1 MLQLDFLG
9 FTTGSYAAWL
19 YKSSH
24 ILMRTERGKGQLYT
38 NIFANISLRN
48 CVYFVLP
55 HSIPCSIIF
64 TVCSTHDISMSLL
77 CWGDSHSYLL
87 VLLRGEVVP
96 YRRKIF
102 VLGWFVSKEISWRT
116 PRACFVLR
124 ISFVISFNVYHRP
137 LYYAYGNI
145 IDIGPWNCPACLPG
159 ASPQAFWSLKCLHQ
173 LNFFFANSLVCIQ
186 HFKYFVY
193 IYQMPGSPHFATS
206 LQIYSF
212 PRLWPTIKVNIRV
225 LIYSGVI
232 NFQGRWML
240 LAPSLH
246 QKPKKSLTSNFRH

>member
-24 ILMRTERGKGQLYT
+24 ILMRTESGKGQLCT

-64 TVCSTHDISMSLL
+64 TVCSTQDISMSLL

-102 VLGWFVSKEISWRT
+102 VLGWFVSKKISWRT

-159 ASPQAFWSLKCLHQ
+159 ASPQAFWSLKCLDQ
-173 LNFFFANSLVCIQ
+173 LDIFFVANI
-186 HFKYFVY
+186 
-193 IYQMPGSPHFATS
+193 
-206 LQIYSF
+206 
-212 PRLWPTIKVNIRV
+212 
-225 LIYSGVI
+225 
-232 NFQGRWML
+232 
-240 LAPSLH
+240 
-246 QKPKKSLTSNFRH
+246 